1 MGADH
6 TLSPEAHEAI
16 RQRIARQH
24 LADSAPGEKPR
35 AIILAGQP
43 GAGKSG
49 LKHAALAE
57 LSQDGGAVVVDTDE
71 LRAEHPAY
79 LALTAADDRT
89 AAGLVQKDAGQWA
102 DELTHDSMAQRRNLV
117 IDGTLKNPGNAR
129 RLCADL
135 RAQGYDVEVRA
146 IAVSRED
153 SILGVYSRYETQKAR
168 SGSGRWVPESV
179 HDEAYAGLPRSI
191 DALEREGAVAR
202 MTVYRRGEDGPVEVH
217 AGAGAARAFADERAR
232 PRTAVELAA
241 REQRWSETMTS
252 IRARDPAL
260 AAPENR
266 RAAELAA
273 DALAKAAAGKEAGGS
288 ASPWKRHS
296 GPVAPSRDGPER

>member
-6 TLSPEAHEAI
+6 TLSPAAHEAI

-24 LADSAPGEKPR
+24 LADSAPGERPR

-57 LSQDGGAVVVDTDE
+57 LPEDEGAVVVDTDE

-79 LALTAADDRT
+79 LSLMAADDRT

-102 DELTHDSMAQRRNLV
+102 DELTHDAMAQRRNLV

-153 SILGVYSRYETQKAR
+153 SILGVYSRYETQKAQ

-179 HDEAYAGLPRSI
+179 HDEAFAGLPRSL

-217 AGAGAARAFADERAR
+217 AGPGAARAFADERAR
-232 PRTAVELAA
+232 PRAAVELAA
-241 REQRWSETMTS
+241 REQRWTETMTS

-260 AAPENR
+260 EAPENR

-273 DALAKAAAGKEAGGS
+273 DARARAAADRESAGP

-296 GPVAPSRDGPER
+296 GPSAPSRDGPER